1 MQKQEEI
8 KNKVLKLA
16 ENDNRIRAVL
26 LNGSRANPKVKP
38 DKYQDFDIVFI
49 AQDFDTFLNDRS
61 WISLLGKPILQ
72 QLPDEMT
79 LGGDQNQEK
88 VSFSFLMIFEEGH
101 RIDLT
106 LFPREKPG
114 TDFEA
119 DSLTIVWL
127 DKDELFKDVPPPTD
141 NDYHIAK
148 PGQQAFFEV
157 CNEFWWTIT
166 YVAKG

>member
-1 MQKQEEI
+1 VARAPADIAKMHKITSVLQK
-8 KNKVLKLA
+8 
-16 ENDNRIRAVL
+16 D
-26 LNGSRANPKVKP
+26 
-38 DKYQDFDIVFI
+38 
-49 AQDFDTFLNDRS
+49 
-61 WISLLGKPILQ
+61 
-72 QLPDEMT
+72 
-79 LGGDQNQEK
+79 
-88 VSFSFLMIFEEGH
+88 
-101 RIDLT
+101 
-106 LFPREKPG
+106 REKPG